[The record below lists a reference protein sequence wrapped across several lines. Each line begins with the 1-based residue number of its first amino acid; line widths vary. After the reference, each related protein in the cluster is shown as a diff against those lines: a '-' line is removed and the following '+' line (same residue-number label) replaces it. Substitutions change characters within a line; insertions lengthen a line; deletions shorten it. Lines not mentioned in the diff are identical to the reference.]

1 MRLSVVAAI
10 WPIEFH
16 LCLPGT
22 NLSRLNFRVQNSRQ
36 KRLSL
41 VQKPITPNWGECP
54 EHQRIALARARHR
67 SILGWMSADKL

>member
-10 WPIEFH
+10 QPIEFH
-16 LCLPGT
+16 FC
-22 NLSRLNFRVQNSRQ
+22 LSRHDRSVPNVRAQPSRQ

-54 EHQRIALARARHR
+54 EHQRIALVRARHK
-67 SILGWMSADKL
+67 SNVGG